1 MFQLIAQSS
10 GGSAAGLLIP
20 FLLLGGLFY
29 FMILRPQQR
38 RQRAQQEL
46 INTISEGD
54 EITHVYRIETGAI
67 MLFRVL
73 ADGRRQVKGFAYR
86 NSMNVLGMRDEIIT
100 TAGIFGV
107 VMSIDDEEGTVT
119 VAIAPGTEIKLL
131 RAGIGRRVTVDE
143 DYADYEDD
151 DEDQDEQQGDEQ
163 DVGDEDTSDGP
174 EQPGQIKE
182 L

>member
-1 MFQLIAQSS
+1 MFQLIAQS
-10 GGSAAGLLIP
+10 GGGSSAAGLLIP
-20 FLLLGGLFY
+20 FVLLGGLFY

-46 INTISEGD
+46 INAISEG
-54 EITHVYRIETGAI
+54 
-67 MLFRVL
+67 
-73 ADGRRQVKGFAYR
+73 
-86 NSMNVLGMRDEIIT
+86 DEIIT
-100 TAGIFGV
+100 TAGIYGV

-143 DYADYEDD
+143 DYEDY
-151 DEDQDEQQGDEQ
+151 DEDQDEEQDDEQ
-163 DVGDEDTSDGP
+163 DAGDEDTSDGP
-174 EQPGQIKE
+174 DQPGQIKE

>member
-54 EITHVYRIETGAI
+54 EI
-67 MLFRVL
+67 
-73 ADGRRQVKGFAYR
+73 
-86 NSMNVLGMRDEIIT
+86 IT
-100 TAGIFGV
+100 TAGIYGV

-163 DVGDEDTSDGP
+163 DVGEEDTSDGP

>member
-1 MFQLIAQSS
+1 MFQLIAQSGS
-10 GGSAAGLLIP
+10 GGSLAGILIP
-20 FLLLGGLFY
+20 FVLLGGLFY

-46 INTISEGD
+46 INAISEG
-54 EITHVYRIETGAI
+54 
-67 MLFRVL
+67 
-73 ADGRRQVKGFAYR
+73 
-86 NSMNVLGMRDEIIT
+86 DEIIT
-100 TAGIFGV
+100 TAGIYGV
-107 VMSIDDEEGTVT
+107 VMAIDDEEGTVT

-143 DYADYEDD
+143 AYEDD
-151 DEDQDEQQGDEQ
+151 DEDQDEEQGDEQ

-174 EQPGQIKE
+174 DQPGQIKE

>member
-10 GGSAAGLLIP
+10 GGSSAAGLLIP
-20 FLLLGGLFY
+20 FVLLGGLFY

-54 EITHVYRIETGAI
+54 EI
-67 MLFRVL
+67 
-73 ADGRRQVKGFAYR
+73 
-86 NSMNVLGMRDEIIT
+86 IT
-100 TAGIFGV
+100 TAGIYGV

-131 RAGIGRRVTVDE
+131 RAGIGRRVTVE
-143 DYADYEDD
+143 EDYEDY
-151 DEDQDEQQGDEQ
+151 DEDQDEEQ
-163 DVGDEDTSDGP
+163 DVEQDAGDEDTSDGP
-174 EQPGQIKE
+174 DQPGQIKE

>member
-10 GGSAAGLLIP
+10 GGSSAAGLLIP
-20 FLLLGGLFY
+20 FVLLGGLFY

-54 EITHVYRIETGAI
+54 EI
-67 MLFRVL
+67 
-73 ADGRRQVKGFAYR
+73 
-86 NSMNVLGMRDEIIT
+86 IT
-100 TAGIFGV
+100 TAGIYGV

-119 VAIAPGTEIKLL
+119 VAIAPGTEVKLL
-131 RAGIGRRVTVDE
+131 RAGIGRRVTVEEDDE
-143 DYADYEDD
+143 DY
-151 DEDQDEQQGDEQ
+151 DEDQDEEQ
-163 DVGDEDTSDGP
+163 DVEQDAGDEDTSDGP
-174 EQPGQIKE
+174 DQPGQIKE

>member
-10 GGSAAGLLIP
+10 GGSSAAGLLIP
-20 FLLLGGLFY
+20 FVLLGGLFY

-46 INTISEGD
+46 INAISEG
-54 EITHVYRIETGAI
+54 
-67 MLFRVL
+67 
-73 ADGRRQVKGFAYR
+73 
-86 NSMNVLGMRDEIIT
+86 DEIIT
-100 TAGIFGV
+100 TAGIYGV

-143 DYADYEDD
+143 DYEDY
-151 DEDQDEQQGDEQ
+151 DEDQDEEQDDEQ
-163 DVGDEDTSDGP
+163 AAGDEDTSDGP
-174 EQPGQIKE
+174 DQPGQIKE

>member
-10 GGSAAGLLIP
+10 GGSSAAGLLIP
-20 FLLLGGLFY
+20 FVLLGGLFY

-54 EITHVYRIETGAI
+54 EI
-67 MLFRVL
+67 
-73 ADGRRQVKGFAYR
+73 
-86 NSMNVLGMRDEIIT
+86 IT
-100 TAGIFGV
+100 TAGIYGV

-131 RAGIGRRVTVDE
+131 RAGIGRRVTIDE
-143 DYADYEDD
+143 DYEDD
-151 DEDQDEQQGDEQ
+151 DGNQDEERDDEQ
-163 DVGDEDTSDGP
+163 DADEDTSDGP
-174 EQPGQIKE
+174 DQPGQIKE

>member
-1 MFQLIAQSS
+1 MFQLIAQS
-10 GGSAAGLLIP
+10 GGGSSAAGLLIP
-20 FLLLGGLFY
+20 FVLLGGLFY

-46 INTISEGD
+46 INAISEG
-54 EITHVYRIETGAI
+54 
-67 MLFRVL
+67 
-73 ADGRRQVKGFAYR
+73 
-86 NSMNVLGMRDEIIT
+86 DEIIT
-100 TAGIFGV
+100 TAGIYGV

-143 DYADYEDD
+143 DYEDY
-151 DEDQDEQQGDEQ
+151 DEDQDEEQDDEQ
-163 DVGDEDTSDGP
+163 DAGDEDTSDGP
-174 EQPGQIKE
+174 DQSGQIKE

>member
-10 GGSAAGLLIP
+10 GGGSALGLLLP
-20 FLLLGGLFY
+20 FVLLGGLFY

-54 EITHVYRIETGAI
+54 EI
-67 MLFRVL
+67 
-73 ADGRRQVKGFAYR
+73 
-86 NSMNVLGMRDEIIT
+86 IT
-100 TAGIFGV
+100 TAGIYGV
-107 VMSIDDEEGTVT
+107 VVGIDDEEGTVT

-143 DYADYEDD
+143 DYDEDD
-151 DEDQDEQQGDEQ
+151 DVDEEQ
-163 DVGDEDTSDGP
+163 DADVDDTPEGP
-174 EQPGQIKE
+174 DQPGQIKE

>member
-1 MFQLIAQSS
+1 MFQLIAQS
-10 GGSAAGLLIP
+10 GGNSAAGLLIP
-20 FLLLGGLFY
+20 FILLGGLFY

-54 EITHVYRIETGAI
+54 EI
-67 MLFRVL
+67 
-73 ADGRRQVKGFAYR
+73 
-86 NSMNVLGMRDEIIT
+86 IT
-100 TAGIFGV
+100 TAGIYGV
-107 VMSIDDEEGTVT
+107 VMGIDDEEGTVT

-143 DYADYEDD
+143 DYEEDSYEDSG
-151 DEDQDEQQGDEQ
+151 EDQDDEQ
-163 DVGDEDTSDGP
+163 DAGDEDTSDGP
-174 EQPGQIKE
+174 DQPGQIKE

>member
-1 MFQLIAQSS
+1 MFQLIAQSG

-20 FLLLGGLFY
+20 FILLGGLFY

-46 INTISEGD
+46 INAVSEG
-54 EITHVYRIETGAI
+54 
-67 MLFRVL
+67 
-73 ADGRRQVKGFAYR
+73 
-86 NSMNVLGMRDEIIT
+86 DEIIT
-100 TAGIFGV
+100 TAGIYGV
-107 VMSIDDEEGTVT
+107 VMAIDDEEGTVT

-143 DYADYEDD
+143 DYDEDD
-151 DEDQDEQQGDEQ
+151 EEDQDDEQ
-163 DVGDEDTSDGP
+163 DAGDEDTSDGP
-174 EQPGQIKE
+174 DQPGQIKE